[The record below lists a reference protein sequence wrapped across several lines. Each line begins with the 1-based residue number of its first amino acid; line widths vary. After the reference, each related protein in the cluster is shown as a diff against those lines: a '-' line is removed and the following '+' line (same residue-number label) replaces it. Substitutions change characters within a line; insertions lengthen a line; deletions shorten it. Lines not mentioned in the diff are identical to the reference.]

1 MRNAD
6 ADPRL
11 ALRMEETQVMCNT
24 AKPVVLAYL
33 ASVLTGGWGCH
44 LTKPDNPSN
53 NQPGSSVTA
62 ACGKWQF
69 NVQQAMNGLF
79 QLASLSEGGGG
90 NPRGLFQLART
101 TEGGGGGCKPDQ
113 CGLNGMWFGEGVQF
127 RELHLQGAP
136 NQQGFKLVSVDPPPE
151 QQIPSGSKLVLGIRP
166 RPDVPDLP
174 GNELVLEDPRHV
186 VLVRG
191 LGMKHTRIH
200 LESVN
205 KCVNLANGEVVQA
218 DSTVDGAA
226 VCLPKSKELVP
237 LRIALFIQT
246 VDDMPYW
253 DCSSTDKEASCDHT
267 YEYEFQASTNAGG
280 GCDVALC
287 NPDLATDPSLG
298 GTWVQGRAVAFGG
311 DVYDHQDQ
319 GFRIH
324 SVSASAT
331 GRCPLNQLDKERTDI
346 VNFACV
352 GTTVSKL
359 YLMRHTAASKRS
371 DRPTT
376 VSQRQAMLRMLT
388 ADYCGDG
395 ISHTENGTPIRF
407 AARGWGDFG
416 RYALAPRD
424 PTRPPP
430 PPPLPE
436 AKWTDQGAS
445 CVDLRRLPGDR
456 SSTCP
461 AGSPPCKLAVGA
473 DLRTTLTPP
482 GPQPPDR
489 CDDVSGDYIVSAIP
503 AVP

>member
-1 MRNAD
+1 MWIR
-6 ADPRL
+6 
-11 ALRMEETQVMCNT
+11 
-24 AKPVVLAYL
+24 AKSVVLAYL
-33 ASVLTGGWGCH
+33 ASAVTGGWGCH
-44 LTKPDNPSN
+44 LTNPGNPSN
-53 NQPGSSVTA
+53 NQPASSVGG
-62 ACGKWQF
+62 ACSKWQF
-69 NVQQAMNGLF
+69 SVQQALNGLV
-79 QLASLSEGGGG
+79 QLA
-90 NPRGLFQLART
+90 AV

-151 QQIPSGSKLVLGIRP
+151 KQIPSGTKLVLGIRA
-166 RPDVPDLP
+166 RPDLPDLP
-174 GNELVLEDPRHV
+174 GNELVLQDQRQV
-186 VLVRG
+186 VQVGG
-191 LGMKHTRIH
+191 LEMRHTRIH

-205 KCVNLANGEVVQA
+205 KCVDLARGEVVQA
-218 DSTVDGAA
+218 DSTVDGTA

-253 DCSSTDKEASCDHT
+253 DCSSRDKACDRT
-267 YEYEFQASTNAGG
+267 YAYEFQASTNAGG

-298 GTWVQGRAVAFGG
+298 GTWVQGRAVAFRG

-324 SVSASAT
+324 SVSAS
-331 GRCPLNQLDKERTDI
+331 GRCPLNQLDKERTDV
-346 VNFACV
+346 VNFACI

-416 RYALAPRD
+416 AYALGRPGTTAPA
-424 PTRPPP
+424 
-430 PPPLPE
+430 PE

-461 AGSPPCKLAVGA
+461 TGSPPCKLAGIP